1 MNPTL
6 HIWAQNYENLIPCL
20 SSQKIIF
27 LLFSCSADKTQ
38 PKLTMMSIRYQTTYQ
53 IKLQWA
59 LKEQLIK
66 KETVSGISNL
76 IQTELPQN
84 TNESLKEISCTI
96 ISISKPHKRNSEAQ
110 LIL

>member
-1 MNPTL
+1 MNSTL

-38 PKLTMMSIRYQTTYQ
+38 PKLTMMSIQSSIKYQTTYQ

-66 KETVSGISNL
+66 KEMVSGISNL
-76 IQTELPQN
+76 IQTELPQM
-84 TNESLKEISCTI
+84 SP
-96 ISISKPHKRNSEAQ
+96 SKKYLAQ
-110 LIL
+110 